1 MVSVREIGKGFG
13 CLSAGIIHLFL
24 GAVGLII
31 HAWTVIIAY
40 SVKGF
45 LAAVITLACPV
56 ISEIYWGFHI
66 WNRSGI
72 FFNSY
77 TIALF
82 IYVGLGILMWISMF
96 VYSKLSEDNE
106 VEHFSKYALH
116 QGNTN
121 SNMKKISNKII
132 AIFGIVTYILSVI
145 ASATDLGGNLKF
157 PIALVLIS
165 GTLSL
170 IFVIMATIRL
180 WNVERILS
188 ILFLSFNIILITLSV
203 FQEVIMPTYGSP
215 LVILTN
221 IVKVIRIILFIWVLI
236 KLFKT
241 NSRNIVVES

>member
-40 SVKGF
+40 GVKGF
-45 LAAVITLACPV
+45 FAAVITLACPV

-106 VEHFSKYALH
+106 VEHFSKYAPH
-116 QGNTN
+116 RGNTN
-121 SNMKKISNKII
+121 SNMKKISNKTI
-132 AIFGIVTYILSVI
+132 AIFGIGIYILSVI
-145 ASATDLGGNLKF
+145 ASSTDLDGNLKF
-157 PIALVLIS
+157 PMALVLIS
-165 GTLSL
+165 GTLGV
-170 IFVIMATIRL
+170 IFVLMATIRL
-180 WNVERILS
+180 WKVERIVS
-188 ILFLSFNIILITLSV
+188 ILFLSSYIILNALLAI
-203 FQEVIMPTYGSP
+203 QEVIMPIYGSP
-215 LVILTN
+215 LVILSN
-221 IVKVIRIILFIWVLI
+221 IAKVIHIIVFIWVLI

-241 NSRNIVVES
+241 NSMGNET